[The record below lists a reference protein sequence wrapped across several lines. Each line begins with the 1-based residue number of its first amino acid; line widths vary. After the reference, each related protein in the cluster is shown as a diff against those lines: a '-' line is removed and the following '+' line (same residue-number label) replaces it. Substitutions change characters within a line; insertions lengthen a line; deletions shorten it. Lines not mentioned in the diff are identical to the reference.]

1 MTTATH
7 HRFEMS
13 RSVQSGVTLLENMV
27 ALLVVSVGL
36 LGFAG
41 MQAFTLQGSASS
53 GYRQIAMQQ
62 AQDMAD
68 RIRANPAAFYGA
80 ANGINNYGNV
90 TPNATPT
97 APSPDCRVA
106 RCTAIELAAHDIYE
120 WQMAN
125 NALLPGNHSFA
136 GGYVLSTPLLDPG
149 SVPIPLGP
157 APGMPV
163 RQRFTIA
170 LRWDGDKTGS
180 TAVGA
185 VPTDCS
191 AVAPKDLR
199 CYALVIDL

>member
-1 MTTATH
+1 MTTAIH
-7 HRFEMS
+7 HWSEMS
-13 RSVQSGVTLLENMV
+13 RSAQSGVTLLENMV
-27 ALLVVSVGL
+27 TLLVVSVGL

-53 GYRQIAMQQ
+53 SYRQMAMQQ

-80 ANGINNYGNV
+80 AVNNYGSV

-97 APSPDCRVA
+97 APVPDCRIA

-120 WQMAN
+120 WQIAN

-136 GGYVLSTPLLDPG
+136 GGYVLGSPLLGPG
-149 SVPIPLGP
+149 NVPIPLGP
-157 APGMPV
+157 AVGMPI

-180 TAVGA
+180 TSVGA

-191 AVAPKDLR
+191 AVAVKDLR